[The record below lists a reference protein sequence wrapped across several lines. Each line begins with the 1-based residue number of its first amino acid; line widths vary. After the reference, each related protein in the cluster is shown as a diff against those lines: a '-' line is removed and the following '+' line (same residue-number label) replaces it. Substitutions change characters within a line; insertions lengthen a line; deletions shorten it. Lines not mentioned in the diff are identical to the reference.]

1 LAPASDIAR
10 RLSTVDLAPGAP
22 PHAPMLSVIVET
34 ADAGDRLPALLAALT
49 SAAVEGLVREVLIA
63 GGGPPELLAV
73 LREETG
79 AELADDLKSGI
90 AAARSDRLLVLPARI
105 RLKSGWLEMLARH
118 LRGGEGDA
126 VIVGE
131 AGFFGEK
138 PFGVL
143 IGQAAAAGLAHP
155 DLKRL
160 RGQLGRGAVRLA

>member
-1 LAPASDIAR
+1 
-10 RLSTVDLAPGAP
+10 
-22 PHAPMLSVIVET
+22 MLSVIVET

-49 SAAVEGLVREVLIA
+49 SLAVEGLVREVLIA

-79 AELADDLKSGI
+79 AELADDLASGI
-90 AAARSDRLLVLPARI
+90 AVARSERLLVLPAKI
-105 RLKSGWLEMLARH
+105 RLKSGWLELLAKH
-118 LRGGEGDA
+118 LRTGGGDA

-131 AGFFGEK
+131 GGFFGEK

-143 IGQAAAAGLAHP
+143 TARTTAASLAHP

-160 RGQLGRGAVRLA
+160 RGQLGRGTVRLA

>member
-1 LAPASDIAR
+1 
-10 RLSTVDLAPGAP
+10 
-22 PHAPMLSVIVET
+22 MLTVIVET

-79 AELADDLKSGI
+79 AELADDVASAIK
-90 AAARSDRLLVLPARI
+90 AARSERLLVLPAKI
-105 RLKSGWLEMLARH
+105 RLKSGWLEVLAKH
-118 LRGGEGDA
+118 LRSGEGDA

-131 AGFFGEK
+131 GGFFGEK

-143 IGQAAAAGLAHP
+143 VGRTAAAGLAHP

-160 RGQLGRGAVRLA
+160 RGKLGRGAVRLA

>member
-1 LAPASDIAR
+1 
-10 RLSTVDLAPGAP
+10 
-22 PHAPMLSVIVET
+22 MLSVIVET

-79 AELADDLKSGI
+79 AELVADLAEGI
-90 AAARSDRLLVLPARI
+90 RTARSERLLVLPARI
-105 RLKSGWLEMLARH
+105 RLKSDWLELLARR
-118 LRGGEGDA
+118 LRGDGGDA

-131 AGFFGEK
+131 GGGLFGEK

-143 IGQAAAAGLAHP
+143 IGRGPASGLAHP

-160 RGQLGRGAVRLA
+160 RGKLGRGAARLG

>member
-1 LAPASDIAR
+1 
-10 RLSTVDLAPGAP
+10 
-22 PHAPMLSVIVET
+22 MLSVIVET

-79 AELADDLKSGI
+79 AELADDLAAGI
-90 AAARSDRLLVLPARI
+90 EAARSERLLVLPARI

-118 LRGGEGDA
+118 LRGGGGDA
-126 VIVGE
+126 LIVGE
-131 AGFFGEK
+131 GGVFGEK

-143 IGQAAAAGLAHP
+143 TARTAAAGLAHP

-160 RGQLGRGAVRLA
+160 RRQLGRGAARLA

>member
-1 LAPASDIAR
+1 M
-10 RLSTVDLAPGAP
+10 
-22 PHAPMLSVIVET
+22 APMLTVIVET

-79 AELADDLKSGI
+79 AELVGDLASGI
-90 AAARSDRLLVLPARI
+90 KAARSDRLLVLPAKI

-118 LRGGEGDA
+118 LRSGQGDA

-131 AGFFGEK
+131 GGFFGEK

-143 IGQAAAAGLAHP
+143 ILRNAAAGLAHP

>member
-1 LAPASDIAR
+1 
-10 RLSTVDLAPGAP
+10 
-22 PHAPMLSVIVET
+22 MLTVIVET

-79 AELADDLKSGI
+79 AELADDVAAAIK
-90 AAARSDRLLVLPARI
+90 AARSDRLLVLPARI
-105 RLKSGWLEMLARH
+105 RLKAGWLEMLARH

-131 AGFFGEK
+131 GGFFGEK

-143 IGQAAAAGLAHP
+143 IGQSVAAGLAHP

>member
-1 LAPASDIAR
+1 
-10 RLSTVDLAPGAP
+10 
-22 PHAPMLSVIVET
+22 MLSVIVET

-79 AELADDLKSGI
+79 AELARDLAEGI
-90 AAARSDRLLVLPARI
+90 GQARSDRLLVLPAKI
-105 RLKSGWLEMLARH
+105 RLRPGWLDLLSRH
-118 LRGGEGDA
+118 LRSGGGDALILGEGPR
-126 VIVGE
+126 VG
-131 AGFFGEK
+131 AK

-143 IGQAAAAGLAHP
+143 IGRGPAAGLAHP

-160 RGQLGRGAVRLA
+160 RGKLGRGAARLG

>member
-1 LAPASDIAR
+1 
-10 RLSTVDLAPGAP
+10 
-22 PHAPMLSVIVET
+22 MLTVIVET

-63 GGGPPELLAV
+63 GGGPPGLLEV

-79 AELADDLKSGI
+79 AELADDLAAGI
-90 AAARSDRLLVLPARI
+90 KAARSEWLFVLPAKI
-105 RLKSGWLEMLARH
+105 RLKSGWLETLAKH
-118 LRGGEGDA
+118 LRSGGGDA

-131 AGFFGEK
+131 SGFFGEK
-138 PFGVL
+138 PFGLV
-143 IGQAAAAGLAHP
+143 IGRGPAAGLAHP

>member
-1 LAPASDIAR
+1 
-10 RLSTVDLAPGAP
+10 
-22 PHAPMLSVIVET
+22 MLSVIVET

-49 SAAVEGLVREVLIA
+49 SLAVEGLVREVLIA

-79 AELADDLKSGI
+79 AELADDLT
-90 AAARSDRLLVLPARI
+90 AALAASRSDRLLVVPAKI
-105 RLKSGWLEMLARH
+105 RLKGGWLELLAKH
-118 LRGGEGDA
+118 LRSGGGDALLIGEG
-126 VIVGE
+126 
-131 AGFFGEK
+131 GFFGEK

-143 IGQAAAAGLAHP
+143 IGRGPAVALAHP

>member
-1 LAPASDIAR
+1 
-10 RLSTVDLAPGAP
+10 
-22 PHAPMLSVIVET
+22 MLSVIVET

-79 AELADDLKSGI
+79 AELADDL
-90 AAARSDRLLVLPARI
+90 AAGLQASRSDRLLVVPAKI
-105 RLKSGWLEMLARH
+105 RLKPGWLELLAKH
-118 LRGGEGDA
+118 LHSGGGDALLIGEG
-126 VIVGE
+126 
-131 AGFFGEK
+131 GFFGEK

-143 IGQAAAAGLAHP
+143 IGRGPAVALAHP

>member
-1 LAPASDIAR
+1 
-10 RLSTVDLAPGAP
+10 
-22 PHAPMLSVIVET
+22 MLSVIVET

-79 AELADDLKSGI
+79 AELADDLAAGV
-90 AAARSDRLLVLPARI
+90 AAARSDRLLVLPAKI
-105 RLKSGWLEMLARH
+105 RLKAGWLELLANH
-118 LRGGEGDA
+118 VRGGGGEA

-131 AGFFGEK
+131 GGFLGEK

-143 IGQAAAAGLAHP
+143 IGRAAAVGLAKP

-160 RGQLGRGAVRLA
+160 RGQLGRGAVRLG